1 MNTNVNNLHPV
12 ILKWLNRQGW
22 TQLHDIQEKAIMPVL
37 KARDDIIISAATAS
51 GKTEAAFLP
60 ACTGILSRKLPG
72 IRIIYIS
79 PLKALINDQYKRINA
94 LGEATG
100 IPVTPWHGDIGFSH
114 KKNLFNSPEG
124 IILITPESLESLL
137 INHQDWCIS
146 SFRNL
151 SYFIIDEFHAFIGTE
166 RGYQLLS
173 QLHRIEFMQH
183 RLIPRIAL
191 SATLS
196 NIKSVKQWLR
206 PNSTG
211 NTEIIESSAGSKG
224 IRLQIR
230 GYDIRKAATP
240 EDEVKDYEY
249 LSRDIFR
256 LLRGSTN
263 LVFANSRNKTE
274 LIAGTLTRLCQ
285 DNYVPVE
292 FFPHHSSL
300 SKDLRERLENRLK
313 EGRLPTTAI
322 CTQTLELGIDIG
334 DISSI
339 AQINS
344 PQSVASLRQRIG
356 RSGRRD
362 KDAVLRIFIPEIQNP
377 ENEKPALGDL
387 LRDETF
393 SSAAMIELVLSRWFE
408 PPTRHEYALST
419 LTQQVLAVT
428 AQYGSVQAKSLYRL
442 LCKTGP
448 FSLADPQ
455 TFGDLL
461 HSLGKHDLLT
471 QMGDGSLTLGLTG
484 EKLLSNYSFY
494 SAFKVQEE
502 YAIDNNGQK
511 IGTIPLNQPLEV
523 GDTFLFAG
531 KGWEVVYLSDEK
543 HEIYVKSCKEDADP
557 LLLDGNGGRIHDGVR
572 EKMLELYT
580 GKKPLPYLNKTAQK
594 HFDEGRRHFQELN
607 LSENRFI
614 VGITGLYLLP
624 WKGDR
629 IMQTIVQILK
639 KNGIRRAKKIGSY
652 IYIPDITSI
661 RFKDTVKTILSMNPT
676 TEEELAKSVSNL
688 EFEKYDS
695 FLSRELL
702 QKAYGFRNFD
712 VPGAME
718 FFKTVI
724 QESHSPFNPL
734 NGASY
739 PVYA

>member
-1 MNTNVNNLHPV
+1 MDTNVNYLHPV

-22 TQLHDIQEKAIMPVL
+22 THLHDIQEKAILPIL
-37 KARDDIIISAATAS
+37 RAQDDIIISAATAS

-60 ACTGILSRKLPG
+60 ACTAILSKKLPG
-72 IRIIYIS
+72 VRIIYIS

-100 IPVTPWHGDIGFSH
+100 IPVTPWHGDISSSH
-114 KKNLFNSPEG
+114 KKNLFQLPEG

-137 INHQDWCIS
+137 INHQKWCKEALK
-146 SFRNL
+146 NL

-173 QLHRIEFMQH
+173 QLHRIEFLQKKQ
-183 RLIPRIAL
+183 IPRIAL

-196 NIKSVKQWLR
+196 NIQSVKQWLR
-206 PNSTG
+206 PNAAG
-211 NTEIIESSAGSKG
+211 KTEIIESSAGSKG
-224 IRLQIR
+224 IKLQIR
-230 GYDIRKAATP
+230 GYDIQKSPSHEEESRNY
-240 EDEVKDYEY
+240 DY
-249 LSRDIFR
+249 LARDIFR

-274 LIAGTLTRLCQ
+274 LIAGSLTRLCQ
-285 DNYVPVE
+285 DNFVPVE

-334 DISSI
+334 DIASI
-339 AQINS
+339 GQINS

-362 KDAVLRIFIPEIQNP
+362 KDAVLRIFIPEVGDPDND
-377 ENEKPALGDL
+377 KPALHEL

-393 SSAAMIELVLSRWFE
+393 ASAAMIELVLSRWFE
-408 PPTRHEYALST
+408 PPTRREYALST
-419 LTQQVLAVT
+419 LTQQVLAIT

-448 FSLADPQ
+448 FSLVDPG
-455 TFGDLL
+455 TFAELL
-461 HSLGKHDLLT
+461 RSLGSHELLT
-471 QMGDGSLTLGLTG
+471 QMGDGCLTLGIGG
-484 EKLLSNYSFY
+484 EKLLSNYNFY

-502 YAIDNNGQK
+502 YTIDNDGQK

-531 KGWEVVYLSDEK
+531 KGWEVIFLSDEK
-543 HEIYVKSCKEDADP
+543 HEIYVKSCKEDAEP
-557 LLLDGNGGRIHDGVR
+557 LIIDGNGGRIHDGVR

-580 GKKPLPYLNKTAQK
+580 SQKPLPYLNRAASK
-594 HFDEGRRHFQELN
+594 HFEEGREHFQALN
-607 LSENRFI
+607 LFENRFI
-614 VGITGLYLLP
+614 VGINGIYLLP

-639 KNGIRRAKKIGSY
+639 KHDIPHAKKIGSA
-652 IYIPDITSI
+652 IFIPRITSLK
-661 RFKDTVKTILSMNPT
+661 FKDTVQAILNTAPPHET
-676 TEEELAKSVSNL
+676 ELAKTVGNL
-688 EFEKYDS
+688 EFEKYDR

-724 QESHSPFNPL
+724 RESHSPFDPA

-739 PVYA
+739 PVY

>member
-594 HFDEGRRHFQELN
+594 HFDEGRRHFQ
-607 LSENRFI
+607 
-614 VGITGLYLLP
+614 
-624 WKGDR
+624 
-629 IMQTIVQILK
+629 
-639 KNGIRRAKKIGSY
+639 
-652 IYIPDITSI
+652 
-661 RFKDTVKTILSMNPT
+661 
-676 TEEELAKSVSNL
+676 
-688 EFEKYDS
+688 
-695 FLSRELL
+695 
-702 QKAYGFRNFD
+702 
-712 VPGAME
+712 
-718 FFKTVI
+718 
-724 QESHSPFNPL
+724 
-734 NGASY
+734 
-739 PVYA
+739 